1 MVNDS
6 SPVTLNPDSSNSSP
20 PGSARIESSE
30 NPRESAD
37 DDDDDDTS
45 PIEAARTDE
54 GGYLGENLR
63 LVNEDFQ
70 PVRRSISLD
79 SSSAAFAVNKSVVID
94 VGLQNGEGSSK
105 KEKIVEEADK
115 EGHGDSGI
123 SRMMKRS
130 LSSSAKILSPFR
142 GSKSQS
148 SSSTLPL

>member
-6 SPVTLNPDSSNSSP
+6 TLNPNSSSS
-20 PGSARIESSE
+20 GSARIENSE
-30 NPRESAD
+30 NPSESAD
-37 DDDDDDTS
+37 DVG
-45 PIEAARTDE
+45 EAARTAE
-54 GGYLGENLR
+54 GGLSDLGENPR
-63 LVNEDFQ
+63 AINEDFQ

-79 SSSAAFAVNKSVVID
+79 SSAAFAVSKSVVID
-94 VGLQNGEGSSK
+94 VGLQNGEGSSE
-105 KEKIVEEADK
+105 KEKMVEEADK

-148 SSSTLPL
+148 SSSNLPL